1 MKKHGRFVAG
11 VFGASVLLALGTGAF
26 LTANDVGAKEA
37 KAAGEDLVVSITD
50 DDFPLYGELTSFN
63 ITKQGVNFAGKV
75 KTASK
80 PTATQKYGYMMF
92 DKSGGNIY
100 NTSAPEGYYL
110 SSIETSLK
118 KGGSKNGVFYVDF
131 GNEALVS
138 GNSGTQ
144 YKATGE
150 AQTEKT
156 SNSDESNQFGR
167 VSVTNDA
174 NVQFTEIVFTFSALS
189 VDYNHIAITGTPTR
203 TDYYV
208 GDSFLTDGLTVTA
221 YETEEETDA
230 GRDVTN
236 EVEWLLDPEVFESA
250 DITSVDVMASWN
262 GLDTLETIEGITVS
276 EPATVESI
284 EVVNAKGTYEY
295 GEDFDSSA
303 ITVYANM
310 SDGKKINVTP
320 EVEISTYSPTL
331 TDFVSGSYQISVS
344 YGGFNETVDLV
355 LTAAIND
362 VQEFRASET
371 GGIVVGTVTGITNAF
386 ANDDSV
392 INIWI
397 NDETGGLLLY
407 RVNKSVIDGDLAVG
421 QKIAAD
427 GSFTIYNGL
436 VEAENV
442 TAVAVIGEGDEIT
455 PIAINAFDTASLEG
469 LDSSLINIE
478 GLTYVSGSIANGTS
492 AANVTVKYQG
502 SNITLRAPT
511 TGAAVALRDAGLD
524 DWFGKIEDLP
534 FNFVGHLGWFNA
546 PQLAPLSLD
555 DFDCPDFNAVEAFVD
570 GYMHMDQYQG
580 VDDADGACLTTY
592 PLAKEAFEKL
602 SEVQQDF
609 FLTSTYFADAA
620 ARYKAWAV
628 ANGEATDASL
638 GVLNSIS
645 DSTTWIALGALLG
658 VGAIA
663 GAAIIVANK
672 RRKAE

>member
-26 LTANDVGAKEA
+26 LTANDAGAKEA

-50 DDFPLYGELTSFN
+50 DDFPLYGALTSFN

-75 KTASK
+75 KTASNS
-80 PTATQKYGYMMF
+80 TATQKYGYMMF

-110 SSIETSLK
+110 SSIETSLRN
-118 KGGSKNGVFYVDF
+118 GGSKKGVFYVDF

-189 VDYNHIAITGTPTR
+189 VDYNHISITGTPTR

-208 GDSFLTDGLTVTA
+208 GESFSTDGLTVTA
-221 YETEEETDA
+221 YETAEDTA

-236 EVEWLLDPEVFESA
+236 EVEWLLNPEVFEST
-250 DITSVDVMASWN
+250 DITSVEVMAFWN

-284 EVVNAKGTYEY
+284 EVVNAKDTYEY

-331 TDFVSGSYQISVS
+331 ADFVSGSYKISVS

-371 GGIVVGTVTGITNAF
+371 GGIVVGTVTGITNAY

-407 RVNKSVIDGDLAVG
+407 SVNKSVIDGDLAVG

-455 PIAINAFDTASLEG
+455 PIAIDAFDAASLEG
-469 LDSSLINIE
+469 RDSSLINIE
-478 GLTYVSGSIANGTS
+478 GLTYVSGSIANGTK

-502 SNITLRAPT
+502 SSITLRAPT
-511 TGAAVALRDAGLD
+511 AGAAVALRDAGLD

-592 PLAKEAFEKL
+592 PLAKEAFENL
-602 SEVQQDF
+602 SEVQQAF

-645 DSTTWIALGALLG
+645 DSTIWIALGALLG